1 MAESVSAQENIIAA
15 IAALLSSLL
24 LGKKIRFFSS
34 LTDQRRFL
42 LEGLSMH
49 SFWLLSLLSLLLSFM
64 RFFLGISRSP
74 LFPSVHLETFS
85 SWSFMARQ

>member
-24 LGKKIRFFSS
+24 LGKKTRFFSS

-49 SFWLLSLLSLLLSFM
+49 SFWLLSLLLSFM

-74 LFPSVHLETFS
+74 LFPSVHLETCS